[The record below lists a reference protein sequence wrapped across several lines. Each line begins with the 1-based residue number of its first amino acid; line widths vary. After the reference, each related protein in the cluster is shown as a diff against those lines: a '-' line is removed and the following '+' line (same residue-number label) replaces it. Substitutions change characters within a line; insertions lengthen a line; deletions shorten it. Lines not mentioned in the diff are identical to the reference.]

1 MTQFKNPVGIDR
13 RSSQDRRQSNMA
25 FFKLVLRKGKRC
37 SLRRADDC
45 KQITVLDQYDT
56 SLMICALIV
65 LDLSMVDAVL
75 TLTLLK
81 HGAVEVNPVMRYCL
95 DLGLGPF
102 VIVKYGLTAIP
113 LVVMV
118 MLSASSFLRFRIGS
132 LMFLFSGLAFGAVV
146 IWELHILNEFFQ
158 LSAQSVPF
166 VP

>member
-1 MTQFKNPVGIDR
+1 M
-13 RSSQDRRQSNMA
+13 SHHRQSHIS
-25 FFKLVLRKGKRC
+25 FFKPVLCKGKRYN
-37 SLRRADDC
+37 LRRDDDR
-45 KQITVLDQYDT
+45 KQISVLDQYDT

-65 LDLSMVDAVL
+65 LGLSMVDAVL

-102 VIVKYGLTAIP
+102 VIAKYALTAIP

-146 IWELHILNEFFQ
+146 IWELHILNAFSQ
-158 LSAQSVPF
+158 LSAQSVPSA
-166 VP
+166 P